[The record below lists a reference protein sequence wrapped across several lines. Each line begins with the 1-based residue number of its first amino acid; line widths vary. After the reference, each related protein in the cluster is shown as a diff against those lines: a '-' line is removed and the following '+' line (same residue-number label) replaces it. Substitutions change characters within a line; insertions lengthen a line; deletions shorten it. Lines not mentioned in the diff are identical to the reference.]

1 MGATIG
7 ALVLWRRRGSVPAWP
22 GRLQV
27 GGGVALLFTGV
38 AHCALAP
45 SHFEEGW
52 HLGAF
57 FVASGLVLLGQAVLV
72 CVKPSRAA
80 YRSVV
85 VSTVVMIALYVLAR
99 QLTLPL
105 VDHRDPY
112 LLEDLPVKIAEV
124 VAAGVAVAGL
134 VALRR
139 RAQPVRSETFGS
151 AGAMSMAARP
161 VPLPIGYSPSIVP
174 QDGLALL
181 ADHVDAGGEGD
192 QVGVRERGDGLL
204 VGLGHQVLQAH
215 DEGGRGQ
222 DVGHPG
228 HRLVDRRTEL
238 LLRRLDRR
246 PAGGREDLVPRGQG
260 LVVVAGGGDEERAE
274 RRGHG
279 RTQLAARGQQLRT
292 AT

>member
-1 MGATIG
+1 MRRLLGVAGLTIGVWLTTASGVAAHEGSTPTTTPAPVSVSGGGSPSSGDELPGVAEFSVPIAAEAGGDPLFDLAAMVAATGVLAVGATMG
-7 ALVLWRRRGSVPAWP
+7 ALVLWRRRGAGPAWP

-27 GGGVALLFTGV
+27 GGAVALLFTGV

-45 SHFEEGW
+45 SHYEEGW

-85 VSTVVMIALYVLAR
+85 VSTVVMMALYVLAR

-112 LLEDLPVKIAEV
+112 LLEDLPVKVAEV

-139 RAQPVRSETFGS
+139 RTQPVTSVSFGS
-151 AGAMSMAARP
+151 AGATSMAARP
-161 VPLPIGYSPSIVP
+161 VPLPIG
-174 QDGLALL
+174 
-181 ADHVDAGGEGD
+181 
-192 QVGVRERGDGLL
+192 
-204 VGLGHQVLQAH
+204 
-215 DEGGRGQ
+215 
-222 DVGHPG
+222 
-228 HRLVDRRTEL
+228 
-238 LLRRLDRR
+238 
-246 PAGGREDLVPRGQG
+246 
-260 LVVVAGGGDEERAE
+260 
-274 RRGHG
+274 
-279 RTQLAARGQQLRT
+279 
-292 AT
+292 